1 MRTVLADP
9 TSRLNNLNLLRLIAA
24 FAVMVSHAWPIVHG
38 PGTPEPLQ
46 ATGYTLGTIAV
57 MVFFG
62 LSGFLIAASWLRD
75 PNPGRFVRRRAR
87 RILPGLWGMLALC
100 VFVLG
105 PIASTLGA
113 WEYLLAAQTWRFLFI
128 NATLMPVE
136 PILPGVFDQN
146 PYPAAAGSIWTLH
159 YEALC
164 YLSLA
169 IVGLRGFL
177 SENRFRF
184 LIVGIVALSL
194 LATWIGS
201 DLHPRLVSLALLG
214 LPFSLGVGAFVW
226 RASLVLAWPGVVFL
240 GLLVWVTRGTIAF
253 PLLFA
258 ILVVYGTLWIGFV
271 PSTVGRAFSGGW
283 DISYGVYLYAFPIQG
298 LVQHLAAPGD
308 VTTHLA
314 LAIIPVMVLATLSW
328 ILIERPWLS
337 GTLRPENRQPA
348 TTRSTRAPRVAPR

>member
-38 PGTPEPLQ
+38 PRTPEPLQ

-105 PIASTLGA
+105 PIASTLGT
-113 WEYLLAAQTWRFLFI
+113 WEYLFAAETWRFLFI

-136 PILPGVFDQN
+136 PNLPGVFDQN

-164 YLSLA
+164 YLLLA
-169 IVGLRGFL
+169 IVGLCGCL
-177 SENRFRF
+177 SEIRYKF
-184 LIVGIVALSL
+184 LILGVVALSL

-201 DLHPRLVSLALLG
+201 DLHPRLSSLASLG
-214 LPFSLGVGAFVW
+214 LPFALGVGAFIW
-226 RASLVLAWPGVVFL
+226 REWLVLAWPGVVFL
-240 GLLVWVTRGTIAF
+240 GVLAWLAHGTIAY
-253 PLLFA
+253 PPAFA
-258 ILVVYGTLWIGFV
+258 MLIVYGTLWVGFF
-271 PSTVGRAFSGGW
+271 PNTIGRAFAGGW

-298 LVQHLAAPGD
+298 LIQHFAAPGD
-308 VTTHLA
+308 VATHLA
-314 LAIIPVMVLATLSW
+314 LAFTPVFGLAVLSW
-328 ILIERPWLS
+328 ILVERPWLHRVS
-337 GTLRPENRQPA
+337 KSQSRQLA